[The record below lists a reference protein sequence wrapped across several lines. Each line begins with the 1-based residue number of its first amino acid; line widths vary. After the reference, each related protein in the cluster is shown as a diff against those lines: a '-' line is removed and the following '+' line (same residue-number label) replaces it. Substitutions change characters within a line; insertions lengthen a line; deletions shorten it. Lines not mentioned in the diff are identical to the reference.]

1 MFVTIGILAV
11 IVVVIV
17 TVANGRSNR
26 TRSLPSS
33 PGAPEGGAAAV
44 SGDEGVI
51 AQWLGRWVAADV
63 LSVEQADAILA
74 YERSVAPAPVPAE
87 AGRRR
92 VPPVAE
98 ALGYLGGI
106 LAVVGIVLLVA
117 RYWPDMADALR
128 LGVGLVGMVVFVAAG
143 FAIASFV
150 PAIAILNVVLLDAHI
165 PQADRVPQGGDP
177 EIRDGR
183 STGTQEQGRDVPHDL
198 VDDAGGEEGG
208 RKARSALEQDVAD
221 LSLGQAREHIAWIAR
236 AQDQGRC

>member
-63 LSVEQADAILA
+63 LSTEQADAILA
-74 YERSVAPAPVPAE
+74 YERSVAPASVPAE
-87 AGRRR
+87 PGRRR

-98 ALGYLGGI
+98 ALGYR
-106 LAVVGIVLLVA
+106 VG
-117 RYWPDMADALR
+117 
-128 LGVGLVGMVVFVAAG
+128 
-143 FAIASFV
+143 
-150 PAIAILNVVLLDAHI
+150 
-165 PQADRVPQGGDP
+165 
-177 EIRDGR
+177 
-183 STGTQEQGRDVPHDL
+183 TG
-198 VDDAGGEEGG
+198 
-208 RKARSALEQDVAD
+208 
-221 LSLGQAREHIAWIAR
+221 
-236 AQDQGRC
+236 